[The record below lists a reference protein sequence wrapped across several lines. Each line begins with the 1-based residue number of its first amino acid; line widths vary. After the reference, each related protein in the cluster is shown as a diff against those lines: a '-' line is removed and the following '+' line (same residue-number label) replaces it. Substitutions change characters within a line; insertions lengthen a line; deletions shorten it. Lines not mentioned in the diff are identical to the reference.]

1 LVFDEIYYVDGARDF
16 LKYGVEMDGTKAEFI
31 VHPPL
36 GKWLIA
42 LGMQIFGDHS
52 FGWRIATAVFGT
64 AMIILIALV
73 AHELFHS
80 RFLTVLASALMA
92 VDGLALVHSR
102 TSLLDNFLAFFILL
116 ASYLF
121 IRGRLWLMALALGL
135 ALSIKWS
142 ALYFIA
148 IFAAISLYRTFRFL
162 GGKELIKPTLKNFA
176 QFGFIPVTIYVA
188 SWFGWFKSNLGWDR
202 TWSDNPISSFIY
214 YHQQMLQFHT
224 GLTDKHSYQ
233 SNPWSWLVMGRP
245 TSFYYETPTGCGSES
260 CSQEVL
266 ALGTPFLWWFGAIA
280 ILVVFGVW
288 ISKLASRSFDP
299 AVTLIVSGMAA
310 GYLPWFFFQQRTT
323 FSFYAI
329 IFEPF
334 VILALIYCAWL
345 WMEKA
350 KNLANARF
358 LIIAIYVVILLNFL
372 YFLPLFRAEIIT
384 YEAWNARMW
393 LPSWI

>member
-1 LVFDEIYYVDGARDF
+1 MQVLAVAFITLISFLLRVLNLGRPKELVFDEIYYVDGARDF

-42 LGMQIFGDHS
+42 LGMQIFGDDP

-64 AMIILIALV
+64 AMIVLIALV

-121 IRGRLWLMALALGL
+121 IRGRLWLTAIALGL

-148 IFAAISLYRTFRFL
+148 IFAAISLYRTFRYL
-162 GGKELIKPTLKNFA
+162 GGRELIKPTLKNFA

-188 SWFGWFKSNLGWDR
+188 SWFGWS
-202 TWSDNPISSFIY
+202 
-214 YHQQMLQFHT
+214 
-224 GLTDKHSYQ
+224 
-233 SNPWSWLVMGRP
+233 
-245 TSFYYETPTGCGSES
+245 
-260 CSQEVL
+260 
-266 ALGTPFLWWFGAIA
+266 
-280 ILVVFGVW
+280 
-288 ISKLASRSFDP
+288 
-299 AVTLIVSGMAA
+299 
-310 GYLPWFFFQQRTT
+310 
-323 FSFYAI
+323 
-329 IFEPF
+329 
-334 VILALIYCAWL
+334 
-345 WMEKA
+345 
-350 KNLANARF
+350 
-358 LIIAIYVVILLNFL
+358 
-372 YFLPLFRAEIIT
+372 
-384 YEAWNARMW
+384 
-393 LPSWI
+393 LPSRYQGKG